1 MGWLSICGDDVGCEV
16 ECRLVNG
23 GWIVFERVKIDED
36 IRSRLEGVLDREGS
50 RFGIECIRDRD
61 GKVINEMGLWILV
74 YDRGIKLGDGRDV

>member
-1 MGWLSICGDDVGCEV
+1 
-16 ECRLVNG
+16 
-23 GWIVFERVKIDED
+23 VKIDED